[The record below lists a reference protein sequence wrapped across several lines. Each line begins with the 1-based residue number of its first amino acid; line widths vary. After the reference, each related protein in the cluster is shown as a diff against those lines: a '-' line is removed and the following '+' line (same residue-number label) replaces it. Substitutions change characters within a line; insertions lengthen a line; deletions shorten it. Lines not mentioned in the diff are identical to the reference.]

1 VSPPTASFDRHR
13 DDDPL
18 GAFMVGPH
26 LLAAGDA
33 GGPLS
38 GTRFAVKDLF
48 DVAGTPTGAGTP
60 DWLSEQEP
68 AVITAPAVTALLD
81 AGADLWGKT
90 VTDELAFSLAGTNAH
105 YGTPNNPAAP
115 GRIPGG
121 SSSGS
126 ASAVAGG
133 AVDLALGTDTGGSI
147 RVPAS
152 YCGLFGL
159 RPSHG
164 RLDIAGVVPLAPSF
178 DVVGLLASDG
188 PTLAAGWRALVTGA
202 GKPPTTAES
211 RPVHRLVVAR
221 DLIDLADEGCA
232 TAMTTA
238 AAALAHQLG
247 LDLVSEQVAEPG
259 QLSAWLGAFRTLQ
272 MIEAWRSHGAWIARR
287 QPALGSDV
295 AERFATAAATDPADG
310 PGAERVRAQVRRR
323 FAELLGDGGVL
334 LQPSASGPAP
344 SLDIPPTAMQDLRVR
359 TLTLTAPAGLAG
371 APVVSLPL
379 VRCHDLPVGLAVV
392 GLPGDDD
399 ALVEIAVRAGALLT

>member
-1 VSPPTASFDRHR
+1 
-13 DDDPL
+13 
-18 GAFMVGPH
+18 MVGPH

>member
-1 VSPPTASFDRHR
+1 VSPPTASLDRHR

-26 LLAAGDA
+26 LLAAGRA

-60 DWLSEQEP
+60 DWLTEQEP
-68 AVITAPAVTALLD
+68 AATTAPAVTALLD

-105 YGTPNNPAAP
+105 YGTPDNPAAP

-133 AVDLALGTDTGGSI
+133 VVDLALGTDTGGSI

-178 DVVGLLASDG
+178 DVVGLLASSG
-188 PTLAAGWRALVTGA
+188 STLAAGWQALVAGA
-202 GKPPTTAES
+202 GKPGATTES
-211 RPVHRLVVAR
+211 RPMRRLVLAR

-238 AAALAHQLG
+238 AAAFAHQLG

-310 PGAERVRAQVRRR
+310 PGAEQVRAQVRRR
-323 FAELLGDGGVL
+323 LSELLGDGGLL

-344 SLDIPPTAMQDLRVR
+344 SLGIPPTEMQDLRLR
-359 TLTLTAPAGLAG
+359 TLTLTAPAGLVG

-399 ALVEIAVRAGALLT
+399 ALVEIAVHAGALLT